1 MATLRDLQLKFW
13 ANVAEITSDLNKI
26 ERQVEKFSRNVDK
39 LGKAAAAGLAAIGG
53 AAVFG
58 KMVEGAKEAEAAM
71 AQVEAAIRSTSGAA
85 GMTAKEIGNLSN
97 EIKRMTGIDDDLV
110 NSMSSVL
117 LTFTKVGKET
127 FPQATRAIVD
137 MSTRMGIDMKSA
149 AIQVGKALN
158 DPIQGISA
166 LQRVGVSF
174 TDSQKNMIK
183 KLVETGESAKAQAMI
198 LQELQREFGG
208 SAAAARDTLGGALT
222 ALKQNI
228 DDAID
233 SFNGANG
240 LREAVEFANVVL
252 EDFADVMKGAQEP
265 TSEAQKQ
272 IQAFGKILSDSA
284 YTARVWANTVIYG
297 VQLVWNGLSEF
308 GKGAAKVAEIFK
320 PFTGAML
327 AMNPMAAMTVN
338 AFKNLGKAVGDNDA
352 IIRKAL
358 KSGAMP
364 DYFAYFDNAA
374 ERAKKKMED
383 LHAAAAG
390 AKGPRVSG
398 GEEGLSKAQEKA
410 LKAAEKA
417 AEKAAKHQQQLHDN
431 EKKSIEGVLQAFKQ
445 KNVDL
450 EQSLVK
456 HKEIADQLEAEHKI
470 SGMTNVSLKERLQA
484 IAEIGKLTRER
495 QEIERKIAVGEE
507 RKKLSEVLQ
516 NIKQQTEQL
525 QVRNKH
531 QEELLPILEA
541 EKAIRDAVKV
551 GLGENLDLQ
560 KQITEAAQAQAA
572 AIKEQKHQES
582 LKALKDMSKEYDD
595 QLSKLDAKLRG
606 QEDMLPLLE
615 QEKKIRE
622 DINLTEDEKNTAIA
636 SNRQKFEQVGQL
648 NQALDDQK
656 RVLENIKSSASD
668 YNDKLKQLGA
678 AFNSGQINAK
688 QFNDVALDL
697 WETQKK
703 SKTVADEFA
712 STLVGGLSKAFTSAK
727 NLRDGLKDAAKQLA
741 LFAAQHLLLKPLEN
755 AIANLG
761 NWLTGSGKYTKNPMG
776 QSPSIAG
783 SGVGSGIGGLLPAL
797 GLAGAPAAGGGFWSG
812 LKNVAGSG
820 LTLFRKLIPGFAQGG
835 TAPGG
840 QMAMFGED
848 GPELAIPKADLHVF
862 TSGQTRSMLN
872 QMSGGASERLF
883 GNHALNTG
891 GSAFTHGVSAV
902 GGSLFNS
909 LSGGGSITPEE
920 YLGDWVPQ
928 HRRELLSS
936 IGFSSA
942 GSRVLSLM
950 KAIRESKNN
959 YHTQALNAE
968 LTNALHFREQ
978 EWQGLLGEYRELA
991 AAANRAGAQ
1000 KVVDEETAAGR
1011 GEGLAAMANN
1021 AILSNNHI
1029 SHGIIAQGRLVA
1041 PRGNAVE
1048 DALAA
1053 GKLIGKMPS
1062 EALLKHLASLDAE
1075 ASADY
1080 MPGNFIRPSSNYKSM
1095 SEAGQYGGAKVFGVD
1110 DAYGGDGRQAAIGD
1124 MLNTLRDER
1133 WANDAQNSY
1142 WKSINNRNPLGSY
1155 QGASAEYLANVKG
1168 WNKFPKN
1175 YLGPGANSSYSG
1187 SSDYPGEGFALSNAG
1202 YVPTGAT
1209 GDTNGWIDGD
1219 WTGSPNPSRFD
1230 PTVVSKDYVPKMGN
1244 LKGWSDEV
1252 KNKEYLNKGGFRDM
1266 VGGLLSNLKKIGKSA
1281 LKPFGGLNDSWQIP
1295 GKGLKTGGLMKDM
1308 LSSFNSWAD
1317 GKGDFALNMG
1327 GLRGDL
1333 KSSASSWAYKG
1344 KGLKTG
1350 GLVGDLKDSLG
1361 SWLPKPAPYNG
1372 LFGTGPLFGDGD
1384 LKGLAAYSGPMLT
1397 PAMGIAMPPSMRLV
1411 HGRPPSAPQP
1421 FRGNLSPYA
1430 DLGYRDLF
1438 VNQHRDRYSTVG
1450 NSAFGRY
1457 QTDPFTAGRI
1467 NAKMRG
1473 FASGG
1478 IMKAG
1483 ELAVVGERGK
1493 EFVMSPHDAQIVP
1506 AAGFKGGKPELK
1518 VVVNNLPG
1526 QTSDVQYQ
1534 PDGSVAIT
1542 TLAKAVGAEL
1552 ESFNYPGTNIPR
1564 KRRPQH

>member
-308 GKGAAKVAEIFK
+308 GKGAAKVAEVFK

-327 AMNPMAAMTVN
+327 AMNPRAAMTVN

-398 GEEGLSKAQEKA
+398 GEEGLSKTQEKA

-417 AEKAAKHQQQLHDN
+417 AEKAAKQREKLNEN

-445 KNVDL
+445 KNIDL

-622 DINLTEDEKNTAIA
+622 DINLTEEEKNAAIA

-776 QSPSIAG
+776 QSPNIAG

-797 GLAGAPAAGGGFWSG
+797 GLAGAPAASGGFWSG
-812 LKNVAGSG
+812 LKNAAGSG

-848 GPELAIPKADLHVF
+848 GPELAVPKQDMHVF
-862 TSGQTRSMLN
+862 TAAQTRGL
-872 QMSGGASERLF
+872 MSGTS
-883 GNHALNTG
+883 NHG
-891 GSAFTHGVSAV
+891 GY
-902 GGSLFNS
+902 L
-909 LSGGGSITPEE
+909 LSGGGSSSYGSLLSSGTVTPEE

-1266 VGGLLSNLKKIGKSA
+1266 VGGLLSNLKRI
-1281 LKPFGGLNDSWQIP
+1281 
-1295 GKGLKTGGLMKDM
+1295 
-1308 LSSFNSWAD
+1308 
-1317 GKGDFALNMG
+1317 
-1327 GLRGDL
+1327 
-1333 KSSASSWAYKG
+1333 
-1344 KGLKTG
+1344 
-1350 GLVGDLKDSLG
+1350 
-1361 SWLPKPAPYNG
+1361 
-1372 LFGTGPLFGDGD
+1372 
-1384 LKGLAAYSGPMLT
+1384 
-1397 PAMGIAMPPSMRLV
+1397 
-1411 HGRPPSAPQP
+1411 
-1421 FRGNLSPYA
+1421 
-1430 DLGYRDLF
+1430 
-1438 VNQHRDRYSTVG
+1438 G
-1450 NSAFGRY
+1450 NSAFTRY
-1457 QTDPFTAGRI
+1457 QTDGFTAGRI